1 MSTKFKVVD
10 SDTKRFKSGQQIN
23 IVQFKAP
30 KRKNQD
36 ILKNSII
43 KYANMKS
50 SKMKKSKK
58 FRNNRIQIQLKY
70 ESGKYISTRFFD
82 VGDDL
87 IFTYDEYDEQE
98 IQDFGRIKS
107 FNITFGEFN

>member
-1 MSTKFKVVD
+1 MSAKFKVID
-10 SDTKRFKSGQQIN
+10 SETKTFKSGQNIN
-23 IVQFKAP
+23 TVRFKAP
-30 KRKNQD
+30 KIKQQD
-36 ILKNSII
+36 KLKDKIMRFVN
-43 KYANMKS
+43 NKS

-70 ESGKYISTRFFD
+70 ESGKFVSTRFFD

-87 IFTYDEYDEQE
+87 IFTYDEYDDQE

-107 FNITFGEFN
+107 FNITFGEF